1 MIKIKISTQVDY
13 WNRVALAVVVGL
25 FGAWTDSAM
34 WSGRSVVANR
44 VATVPAVAEYLA
56 MTVIVTREE
65 SSWLFEMCVRRV
77 RETVTVRG
85 VQSVLGFF
93 SS

>member
-65 SSWLFEMCVRRV
+65 SS
-77 RETVTVRG
+77 
-85 VQSVLGFF
+85 
-93 SS
+93 